1 MKEFLSANWL
11 ALIGALAWLPVLIE
25 LTLNLFRKLHFVY
38 LDKHF
43 VYNASATFKNNGVS
57 TTKGGMVFIM
67 ALNLFVYKYP
77 FFPKK
82 INCLLKLKNGAKHK
96 AKLYE
101 GGLGYSDT
109 EQPPN
114 NHIFCFPDG
123 FNMNTNRAIF
133 ADQDNIRILPFFFEN
148 LNMKNDENIKQITL
162 TFYGRFF
169 KKKIIMKNADCEKMD
184 FISKFD
190 KIIKEK

>member
-1 MKEFLSANWL
+1 MKEFLSENWL
-11 ALIGALAWLPVLIE
+11 AFIGALAWLPVLIE
-25 LTLNLFRKLHFVY
+25 ITLNLFRKLHFVY

-43 VYNASATFKNNGVS
+43 VYNVSATFNNNDVS

-67 ALNLFVYKYP
+67 ALNLFVYKYS

-82 INCLLKLKNGAKHK
+82 INCSLELKNGAKHK

-114 NHIFCFPDG
+114 NHMFYFPES
-123 FNMNTNRAIF
+123 FNMNTNRTIF
-133 ADQDNIRILPFFFEN
+133 AEQDNIRILPFFFEN
-148 LNMKNDENIKQITL
+148 LNMNNDENINQIKL

-169 KKKIIMKNADCEKMD
+169 KKKIVIKNADCEQMN
-184 FISKFD
+184 FISKYD
-190 KIIKEK
+190 KIV

>member
-1 MKEFLSANWL
+1 MAF
-11 ALIGALAWLPVLIE
+11 IGALAWLPVLVEI
-25 LTLNLFRKLHFVY
+25 TLNLFRKLHFVY

-43 VYNASATFKNNGVS
+43 VYNVSATFNNNDVS
-57 TTKGGMVFIM
+57 TTKDGMVFIM
-67 ALNLFVYKYP
+67 ALNLFVYKYS

-82 INCLLKLKNGAKHK
+82 INCSLELKNGAKHK

-114 NHIFCFPDG
+114 NHMFYFPES
-123 FNMNTNRAIF
+123 FNMNTNRTIF
-133 ADQDNIRILPFFFEN
+133 AEQDNIRILPFFFEN
-148 LNMKNDENIKQITL
+148 LNMNNDENINQIKL

-169 KKKIIMKNADCEKMD
+169 KKKIVIKNADCEQMN
-184 FISKFD
+184 FISKYD
-190 KIIKEK
+190 KII